1 MCQVTELGKRMILM
15 MTKMPKQMEMTF
27 PTEMDGYNWKCTN
40 ILPPK
45 EEKKCTNF
53 NCLAVREL

>member
-1 MCQVTELGKRMILM
+1 
-15 MTKMPKQMEMTF
+15 MPKQMEMTF